1 MFLLEGHAGAVR
13 ALGYSHDGLKLAS
26 ASEDGWCL
34 VWDLTTR
41 TIEQSYLSPSS
52 NSAGF
57 EAVWFGH
64 PTGRVYGG
72 DETGAVYEFE
82 PGGNPVWKMSG
93 YRNDSPVRSLQGS
106 AKSDKLFILRWS
118 GVLCVCDCR
127 DFVLPIHV
135 IDPPESLGPILTMAL
150 AEDGERFLTFTS
162 GGLQLFDLRER
173 PRHRVVGDASLG
185 GKQLLRFDPTDTL
198 VAACDLDGSMKLL
211 DARGWQ
217 VRAILPSSS
226 AVYGLAFTPDG
237 RRLVSGGADGTVRVW
252 DVRTGEPLH
261 VFEWHR
267 KWVTCLAMSP
277 DGTTVATGSEDST
290 IAVWDMPD

>member
-13 ALGYSHDGLKLAS
+13 NVCYGPDGSKLAS
-26 ASEDGWCL
+26 VSEDGWCL
-34 VWDLTTR
+34 VWDLSTR
-41 TIEQSYLSPSS
+41 AIERSYSTPSS
-52 NSAGF
+52 DAGF

-64 PTGRVYGG
+64 PLGRVYAGT
-72 DETGAVYEFE
+72 ETGAVYEFE
-82 PGGNPVWKMSG
+82 PGGSPDGKMSG
-93 YRNDSPVRSLQGS
+93 YRNDSPVRTLQGS
-106 AKSDKLFILRWS
+106 AKSDRLFILRWS

-127 DFVLPIHV
+127 DFILPIHV

-150 AEDGERFLTFTS
+150 AGDGERFLIHAS

-198 VAACDLDGSMKLL
+198 VAACDRDGSLKLL
-211 DARGWQ
+211 DTRNWQ

-237 RRLVSGGADGTVRVW
+237 RRLVSGGADGIVRIW
-252 DVRTGEPLH
+252 DVYTGELLH
-261 VFEWHR
+261 AFEWHR